1 MSRRPLVLLSL
12 VVASLSLAA
21 CTDVTAPTSSS
32 QRQIKPTAAN
42 ADVCVGGTFLGT
54 GKSC

>member
-32 QRQIKPTAAN
+32 QRQLKPAAAN
-42 ADVCVGGTFLGT
+42 GDVCVGGYTTST
-54 GKSC
+54 GKC